1 MKYLAGWLFVLG
13 VASAQPQ
20 AARDLNARGVAAYA
34 NRDYAGAER
43 FYRESIAKWEALGD
57 AFAAHQG
64 ITRTN
69 LGDAL
74 AAQGRR
80 SEAQPELE
88 QALALL
94 RRSLG
99 AANAHTIDCMN
110 LLGGVYLIRNDFD
123 RAGALL
129 EEALAIE
136 REHFLA
142 DVALS
147 RTLGLIATVRLRTG
161 RIADALA
168 PAEES
173 LALAIKAS
181 GGDSLDAALGYTVV
195 AEAHRLADR
204 PERALPLYRRAQA
217 IYEKE
222 LGPEHPRVASLLGQ
236 EGLMLAGEGKPASGA
251 QALQRALAMLD
262 HTCPQCAY
270 ERWTIDCNFA
280 RVRILQGKYSAAEHL
295 LTEALALSQSVQREP
310 PAEIA
315 EVQQQLAEA
324 RRKHVELADRR
335 VH

>member
-110 LLGGVYLIRNDFD
+110 LLGGVI
-123 RAGALL
+123 
-129 EEALAIE
+129 
-136 REHFLA
+136 
-142 DVALS
+142 
-147 RTLGLIATVRLRTG
+147 
-161 RIADALA
+161 
-168 PAEES
+168 
-173 LALAIKAS
+173 
-181 GGDSLDAALGYTVV
+181 
-195 AEAHRLADR
+195 
-204 PERALPLYRRAQA
+204 
-217 IYEKE
+217 
-222 LGPEHPRVASLLGQ
+222 
-236 EGLMLAGEGKPASGA
+236 
-251 QALQRALAMLD
+251 
-262 HTCPQCAY
+262 
-270 ERWTIDCNFA
+270 
-280 RVRILQGKYSAAEHL
+280 
-295 LTEALALSQSVQREP
+295 
-310 PAEIA
+310 
-315 EVQQQLAEA
+315 
-324 RRKHVELADRR
+324 
-335 VH
+335 